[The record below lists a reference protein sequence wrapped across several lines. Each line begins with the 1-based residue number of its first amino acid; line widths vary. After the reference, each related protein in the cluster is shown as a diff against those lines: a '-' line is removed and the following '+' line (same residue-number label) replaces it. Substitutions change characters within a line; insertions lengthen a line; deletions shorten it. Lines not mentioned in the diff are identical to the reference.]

1 MLNDIW
7 CDASKGFERNSA
19 GGKEAPVALC
29 AWWGRTVKK
38 SKKRKAQGKGVSD
51 GVGAAAA

>member
-1 MLNDIW
+1 VLDDIW
-7 CDASKGFERNSA
+7 CDASKGFERDSA

-51 GVGAAAA
+51 GVGTAAA